1 MTATASTPD
10 KTRLERLGNYL
21 AVDPDNTA
29 LLNDYA
35 GEAWKAQEFEACA
48 QACRKLLLL
57 EPPTVERCE
66 LLARALFASGD
77 VAQAVSTLD
86 EALIRWPQASHLRV
100 RLAQYHFAARDFER
114 ALATLPGQKESDDPD
129 APACA
134 LRIRLLHHLG
144 QLSEAADAALAF
156 ESRFGS
162 DAAVSAAVL
171 PVLTDLSRFA
181 EATQRATA
189 LAEHGSPQ
197 AAPYE
202 VCEPLAIAALDSG
215 EDALARQWIDRAL
228 LARRDDGRIW
238 LLDGMSRVQAGQWD
252 GAAEAM
258 EHAVQLMPGHA
269 GSHLAQGWMHL
280 LRDDFAAAKRSFERG
295 VDASPAFAEGYGS
308 LAVVAARTGQQPE
321 ADALIRKALLL
332 DRTCASAKF
341 AQALRSGVPPQKIQE
356 LAKAVITRAR
366 STRVTPK

>member
-21 AVDPDNTA
+21 AVDPNNTA
-29 LLNDYA
+29 LLDDYA
-35 GEAWKAQEFEACA
+35 QEAWKAQEFEACA
-48 QACRKLLLL
+48 QAWRKLLEL
-57 EPPTVERCE
+57 EAPTVERVE

-77 VAQAVSTLD
+77 VAHAVSALE
-86 EALIRWPQASHLRV
+86 EALTRWPQASQLPA

-114 ALATLPGQKESDDPD
+114 ALAALPDQEESDTPD

-144 QLSEAADAALAF
+144 QLSDAADAALAF

-162 DAAVSAAVL
+162 DAVVSAAVL

-181 EATQRATA
+181 EATQRANA
-189 LAEHGSPQ
+189 LAAPGPPQ
-197 AAPYE
+197 SAPYE
-202 VCEPLAIAALDSG
+202 VCEPLAIAALDG
-215 EDALARQWIDRAL
+215 GDAAGARQWIDRAL

-252 GAAEAM
+252 GAAEAL
-258 EHAVQLMPGHA
+258 ERAVQLMPTHA

-280 LRDDFAAAKRSFERG
+280 VRDDFAAAKRSFEHG

-308 LAVVAARTGQQPE
+308 LAVVAARTGQQAE

-332 DRTCASAKF
+332 DRACASAKF
-341 AQALRSGVPPQKIQE
+341 AQALRRGVPPQKIQD
-356 LAKAVITRAR
+356 LAKAVIARAR